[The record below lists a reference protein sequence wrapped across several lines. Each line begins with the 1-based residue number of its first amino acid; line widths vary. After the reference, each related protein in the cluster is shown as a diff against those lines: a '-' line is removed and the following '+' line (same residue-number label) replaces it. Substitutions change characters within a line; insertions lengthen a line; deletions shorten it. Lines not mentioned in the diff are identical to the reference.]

1 MQDYGAAH
9 GKLHKEVR
17 KQLID
22 EIIKKHRMVK
32 KPTDEEKLKRRKR
45 YEDKQREI
53 RRKRRIRKVLSMKV
67 KRKKPPQVPVHPE

>member
-1 MQDYGAAH
+1 MQEYGAAH

-32 KPTDEEKLKRRKR
+32 KPTDEEKLKRRKGTITSR
-45 YEDKQREI
+45 GKSGLMR
-53 RRKRRIRKVLSMKV
+53 
-67 KRKKPPQVPVHPE
+67 